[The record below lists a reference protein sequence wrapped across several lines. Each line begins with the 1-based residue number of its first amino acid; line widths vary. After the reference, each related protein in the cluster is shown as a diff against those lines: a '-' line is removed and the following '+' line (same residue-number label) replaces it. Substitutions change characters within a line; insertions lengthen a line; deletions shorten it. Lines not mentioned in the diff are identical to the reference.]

1 MTIDEYGQWA
11 AGDRSFG
18 QSRDERL
25 IYCALGL
32 FGEAGE
38 IADTIR
44 KMMREG
50 ALDEDYLVYEL
61 GDVLYHCACL
71 VAELGQ
77 TPSGNARTKPQQH
90 RGAACRRAAARRG
103 KLAGRR
109 SRRHQMLGLHH

>member
-1 MTIDEYGQWA
+1 MTIDEYGQWV
-11 AGDRSFG
+11 AGDRSPG

-25 IYCALGL
+25 IYCALDL

-50 ALDEDYLVYEL
+50 VLDEDYLVYEL
-61 GDVLYHCACL
+61 GDVFYHWACL

-77 TPSGNARTKPQQH
+77 TPSVMLERSRSNIEA
-90 RGAACRRAAARRG
+90 RRAGGRQ
-103 KLAGRR
+103 LAWG
-109 SRRHQMLGLHH
+109 S

>member
-1 MTIDEYGQWA
+1 MTIDEYGEWA
-11 AGDRSFG
+11 AGDRSPG

-44 KMMREG
+44 KMMRGG

-61 GDVLYHCACL
+61 GDVLYHWACL

-77 TPSGNARTKPQQH
+77 TPSEMLELSRSNIEA
-90 RGAACRRAAARRG
+90 RRAAGRQ
-103 KLAGRR
+103 LA
-109 SRRHQMLGLHH
+109 

>member
-11 AGDRSFG
+11 AGDRSPG

-32 FGEAGE
+32 LGEAGE
-38 IADTIR
+38 IADRMR

-50 ALDEDYLVYEL
+50 ALDEDHLIYEL
-61 GDVLYHCACL
+61 GDVLYHWACL

-77 TPSGNARTKPQQH
+77 TPSEMLERSRSNIEA
-90 RGAACRRAAARRG
+90 RRAAR
-103 KLAGRR
+103 
-109 SRRHQMLGLHH
+109 LGGVSQPSQPAASIV

>member
-1 MTIDEYGQWA
+1 MTIDEYSQWPA
-11 AGDRSFG
+11 DDRSLG
-18 QSRDERL
+18 HSREERVV
-25 IYCALGL
+25 YCALGL

-77 TPSGNARTKPQQH
+77 TPSVMLERSRSNIEA
-90 RGAACRRAAARRG
+90 RRAAGRQ
-103 KLAGRR
+103 LAWG
-109 SRRHQMLGLHH
+109 S